1 MRVKKEIT
9 KIGNKFSMKVNLL
22 IEYNRENLTLTTN
35 LIFIKVKL

>member
-1 MRVKKEIT
+1 MRVKKEII